1 MLLCCMAKAIPAY
14 PGLISRQQPDG
25 TFFSVRLHGDEYLC
39 FTTTEDGYTVTRRAD
54 GYYCYAR
61 LNADGQL
68 EPTDVIA
75 RDAEQRTEAERQWLQ
90 GIGKCLMPAMSS
102 EVAGRYKAEQ
112 MRRARARAAAQS
124 DSPLYDYSNFRG
136 LIILAE
142 FNDRKF
148 EREDYPQMV
157 EAMVNQEDYKGYGL
171 VGNGVFT
178 GSVRDYFHD
187 NSSGVFTPQFD
198 VAGPFTVNVSEEYPN
213 QTARAAQLMKRVVD
227 AADKDV
233 DFSKYD
239 LDNDG
244 LVDMVY
250 IIFAGYGSN
259 YAGEE
264 SKYIWPHASMFF
276 DPSSFNY
283 IKKDDVYLGRYA
295 CSTEM
300 MGTPDYGFFDG
311 IGTICHEF
319 SHVLGL
325 PDLYDTDY
333 EKGGGQSAD
342 PSEWSIMS
350 GGSYQNNGRTPV
362 AYTLYERYAL
372 GFATPEVIDEEGS
385 YQLDAIGESNFGYR
399 LNSQEKNVFFLIEN
413 RQQSSKWDKHLPGH
427 GMLVFRVDS
436 TNASVWERNEVNCN
450 PKHNYFVLLRAGGGN
465 ASTAKASD
473 PFPGTKRV
481 TTLNNVT
488 SPANLMTWSGQPSML
503 GFENISEGRGGRIT
517 FDIVDVNV
525 LRSIALAEKLT
536 LGQGLSMQME
546 TVRTPDYAPYTLE
559 WFTDNPA
566 VATIDARGVLTAR
579 QVGQATITV
588 VANGDEQL
596 SAQCVVTVE
605 ESQLVPDVATYR
617 EQADSVES
625 VLNLNDALVVFTSD
639 SKAFVRDASGALCID
654 IEGLGVETGD
664 LLNGII
670 FGKKTM
676 VNNIPTLVAANAASN
691 SNGFTVDKGHEVT
704 PRRISISELTDAD
717 RCDLVTLTAV
727 TLERTSNRVWIANG
741 DQRIRLFNLFRI
753 PNLAGAPKTLTNKY
767 FDVTGIYYTNTDSG
781 KIIDEMEMTASIVEV
796 EAPSGISGISLDNL
810 DAATPAVV
818 YTTDG
823 RLVARTTVGRLTTLP
838 LRHGLYVVRTAA
850 AAWRYIR

>member
-1 MLLCCMAKAIPAY
+1 
-14 PGLISRQQPDG
+14 
-25 TFFSVRLHGDEYLC
+25 
-39 FTTTEDGYTVTRRAD
+39 
-54 GYYCYAR
+54 
-61 LNADGQL
+61 
-68 EPTDVIA
+68 
-75 RDAEQRTEAERQWLQ
+75 
-90 GIGKCLMPAMSS
+90 
-102 EVAGRYKAEQ
+102 
-112 MRRARARAAAQS
+112 
-124 DSPLYDYSNFRG
+124 
-136 LIILAE
+136 
-142 FNDRKF
+142 
-148 EREDYPQMV
+148 
-157 EAMVNQEDYKGYGL
+157 
-171 VGNGVFT
+171 
-178 GSVRDYFHD
+178 
-187 NSSGVFTPQFD
+187 
-198 VAGPFTVNVSEEYPN
+198 
-213 QTARAAQLMKRVVD
+213 
-227 AADKDV
+227 
-233 DFSKYD
+233 
-239 LDNDG
+239 
-244 LVDMVY
+244 
-250 IIFAGYGSN
+250 
-259 YAGEE
+259 
-264 SKYIWPHASMFF
+264 
-276 DPSSFNY
+276 
-283 IKKDDVYLGRYA
+283 
-295 CSTEM
+295 
-300 MGTPDYGFFDG
+300 
-311 IGTICHEF
+311 
-319 SHVLGL
+319 
-325 PDLYDTDY
+325 
-333 EKGGGQSAD
+333 
-342 PSEWSIMS
+342 
-350 GGSYQNNGRTPV
+350 
-362 AYTLYERYAL
+362 
-372 GFATPEVIDEEGS
+372 
-385 YQLDAIGESNFGYR
+385 
-399 LNSQEKNVFFLIEN
+399 
-413 RQQSSKWDKHLPGH
+413 
-427 GMLVFRVDS
+427 
-436 TNASVWERNEVNCN
+436 
-450 PKHNYFVLLRAGGGN
+450 
-465 ASTAKASD
+465 
-473 PFPGTKRV
+473 
-481 TTLNNVT
+481 
-488 SPANLMTWSGQPSML
+488 ML

-566 VATIDARGVLTAR
+566 VATIDARGILTAR

-617 EQADSVES
+617 EQADGVES
-625 VLNLNDALVVFTSD
+625 VLSLNDALVVFTSD

-670 FGKKTM
+670 FGKKTT

-823 RLVARTTVGRLTTLP
+823 RLMARTTVGRLTTLP

>member
-14 PGLISRQQPDG
+14 PGLMSRQQPDG
-25 TFFSVRLHGDEYLC
+25 TTFSVRLHGDEYLC

-54 GYYCYAR
+54 GFYCYAR

-68 EPTDVIA
+68 EPTEMIA
-75 RDAEQRTEAERQWLQ
+75 HDAGQRTDAERLWLQ
-90 GIGKCLMPAMSS
+90 GIDKCLMPAMSS
-102 EVAGRYKAEQ
+102 EAADHRNAERA
-112 MRRARARAAAQS
+112 RRARARAAVQS
-124 DSPLYDYSNFRG
+124 NSPLYDYNNFRG
-136 LIILAE
+136 LILLVE
-142 FNDRKF
+142 FKDRKF

-157 EAMVNQEDYKGYGL
+157 EAMANQEDYKGYGL
-171 VGNGVFT
+171 VGSGVFT

-187 NSSGVFTPQFD
+187 NSNGIFTPQFD

-213 QTARAAQLMKRVVD
+213 KTEKAAQLMKRVAD

-244 LVDMVY
+244 FVDMVY

-259 YAGEE
+259 YVGEE
-264 SKYIWPHASMFF
+264 SKFIWPHASVFF
-276 DPSSFNY
+276 DPSTWDY
-283 IKKDDVYLGRYA
+283 IYKDGVYLGNYA

-300 MGTPDYGFFDG
+300 LGTPAYGFFDG

-319 SHVLGL
+319 GHVLGL

-333 EKGGGQSAD
+333 EKSGGESAHPGD
-342 PSEWSIMS
+342 WSIMS

-362 AYTLYERYAL
+362 GYTLYERYAL
-372 GFATPEVIDEEGS
+372 GFATPEVIAEEGS
-385 YQLDAIGESNFGYR
+385 YELDAIGRSNFGYR
-399 LNSQEKNVFFLIEN
+399 LNTQEKKVFFLVEN
-413 RQQSSKWDKHLPGH
+413 RQQSSKWDKYLSGH
-427 GMLVFRVDS
+427 GMLVVRVDS
-436 TNASVWERNEVNCN
+436 TNAGVWERNEVNCN

-465 ASTAKASD
+465 NSSAKSSD
-473 PFPGTKRV
+473 PFPGTKHV

-488 SPANLMTWSGQPSML
+488 SPANLLTWSGNPSML
-503 GFENISEGRGGRIT
+503 GFENISEGKGGLIT

-525 LRSIALAEKLT
+525 LRSIALAETLT
-536 LGQGLSMQME
+536 LMQGLSMQME
-546 TVRTPDYAPYTLE
+546 PVRTPDYAPYTLE

-579 QVGQATITV
+579 QVGQAVITV

-605 ESQLVPDVATYR
+605 DSQLVPDVATFC
-617 EQADSVES
+617 EQADDVES
-625 VLNLNDALVVFTSD
+625 VLSLNDALVVFTSD
-639 SKAFVRDASGALCID
+639 SKSFVRDASGALCID
-654 IEGLGVETGD
+654 IEGLDVEAGD

-670 FGKKTM
+670 FGKKTT
-676 VNNIPTLVAANAASN
+676 VNNVPTMIAANAASN
-691 SNGFTVDKGHEVT
+691 NSGFIVEKGYEVT
-704 PRRISISELTDAD
+704 PRRIGIGELTDAD

-727 TLERTSNRVWIANG
+727 TLERASNRVWIVDG
-741 DQRIRLFNLFRI
+741 DQRIRLFNLFQI
-753 PNLAGAPKTLTNKY
+753 PDLAAAPKTLTNKY
-767 FDVTGIYYTNTDSG
+767 FDVTGIYYTNKDSG
-781 KIIDEMEMTASIVEV
+781 KVIDEMEMTASIVEV
-796 EAPSGISGISLDNL
+796 EAPSGISSISLDSL

-823 RLVARTTVGRLTTLP
+823 CLVTRTTVGRLATLP
-838 LRHGLYVVRTAA
+838 LRHGLYVVRTAE
-850 AAWRYIR
+850 AAWRCIR